1 MNALPNL
8 FSGAKDAVFFKRD
21 ARGLALVAGIGF
33 LAVLGIVAAVSY
45 RMVAGENNIQTELRK
60 ERVAFY
66 AAEAGLAEARS
77 MMRAQWVPATG
88 FQQVFS
94 NMTGTTPADAALN
107 DDDDSEFSRHVGGIC
122 NEIQNNR
129 RIPCLYP
136 LTAEQRYPLRVD
148 SAVIF
153 DGYADADPQEQE
165 KITLFFPDQDN
176 VFFQTFFYDDDDDDD
191 YTSDANRQFW
201 VVSVGEVR
209 GGLLSRPVR
218 VVVRALV
225 TGPLP
230 AELSVGYSGQK
241 GASASKI
248 NVAL

>member
-1 MNALPNL
+1 MDALPKR
-8 FSGAKDAVFFKRD
+8 FSGAKDAAVFKRG
-21 ARGLALVAGIGF
+21 ARGIALVAGIGF

-45 RMVAGENNIQTELRK
+45 RMVAGENNIQTQLRK

-66 AAEAGLAEARS
+66 AAEAGLAEARA
-77 MMRAQWVPATG
+77 MMRMQWVASTG

-94 NMTGTTPADAALN
+94 DMTGTSPAGAALN
-107 DDDDSEFSRHVGGIC
+107 KDGNEFSQHVGGDC
-122 NEIQNNR
+122 NKIINNR

-136 LTAEQRYPLRVD
+136 LAPEQKYPLRESMSD
-148 SAVIF
+148 TF
-153 DGYADADPQEQE
+153 DGYSDADEEERE
-165 KITLFFPDQDN
+165 KLNDFFPEQDN